1 MARPDSPEVIYL
13 DSNTLCRFIVGDHV
27 EGVVAGAFDAVLE
40 ESDRLSRLVVV
51 RAAP

>member
-27 EGVVAGAFDAVLE
+27 ETVGRVPLQEQFTTSHAGK
-40 ESDRLSRLVVV
+40 V
-51 RAAP
+51 RSVG